1 MPRTSSHTADRSSP
15 PAAQPTAGATLPAA
29 ADALEHRLV
38 HIWEKTLA
46 RRPIGVDD
54 NFFALNGNSLKA
66 VRLCDRVW
74 RETGHRV
81 PPAIL
86 LESPTIATFAVRLRQ
101 PDATRSGLIAVR
113 TSGTKRPLFVAPGAG
128 PRALY
133 MRNLAEHLGAEQ
145 PLYLLQEPPGAAPSG
160 ADRSVEGLAQ
170 RFIVGM
176 RRVQPRGPYDVVGIS
191 FGGLLA
197 YEVARQLVAGGEQ
210 VGLLG
215 LLDTRHP
222 AYSRRRPSVAPGA
235 FARRLANQVVIVRR
249 VGRRRG
255 GRYLRNRVRIGWSRF
270 LEGLREGFASRLP
283 ADLASFIRDGTLE
296 WERAWQAADAQAS
309 ARYRPLPYPG
319 RLTFLWAEHSPT
331 PADRSAWAELAAGGF
346 DARPVPGGHFTLLVE
361 PLAGITASILAN
373 VLDAARAATGSMA
386 K

>member
-1 MPRTSSHTADRSSP
+1 
-15 PAAQPTAGATLPAA
+15 
-29 ADALEHRLV
+29 
-38 HIWEKTLA
+38 
-46 RRPIGVDD
+46 
-54 NFFALNGNSLKA
+54 
-66 VRLCDRVW
+66 
-74 RETGHRV
+74 
-81 PPAIL
+81 
-86 LESPTIATFAVRLRQ
+86 
-101 PDATRSGLIAVR
+101 
-113 TSGTKRPLFVAPGAG
+113 LFVAPGAG

-133 MRNLAEHLGAEQ
+133 VRNLAEHLGVEQ
-145 PLYLLQEPPGAAPSG
+145 PLYVLQEPPGAVPGG

-197 YEVARQLVAGGEQ
+197 YEVARQLVADGEQ
-210 VGLLG
+210 VGLLA

-222 AYSRRRPSVAPGA
+222 AFPRRRPSVAPGA

-255 GRYLRNRVRIGWSRF
+255 GRYLRNRVRIGWSRS

-283 ADLASFIRDGTLE
+283 AGLASFIRDDTLE

-331 PADRSAWAELAAGGF
+331 PADRSAWAKLAVGGF

-373 VLDAARAATGSMA
+373 VLDAARVATGSTE